1 MKNKI
6 EFKRAIVI
14 SCLTIILISVI
25 FQLVLIYQYK
35 AYTNNFN
42 KKIEMIITNVESQYP
57 GIDINEIMKIINNET
72 DEKTDIFKEYG
83 INLEKDSIIIKNDK
97 LFIKFLIIN
106 LCLIVGLAFIVL
118 IIFIKY
124 NNSKDK
130 KLQEITKYIE
140 EINNKNYKL
149 DIEDNTEDELSILK
163 NEIYKT
169 TVMLKEVAE
178 NSVKDKVNLKDSLS
192 DISHQLKTPLTSMS
206 IMVDNIMDNP
216 EMDSKT
222 RNEFIKDIRR
232 EIININFLVNSLLK
246 LSKLDANSVYFIN
259 KEVYVEEIILE
270 SIKNVSVLCDLKN
283 IDILVDGNKQIKIN
297 CDLKWQVE
305 AITNILKNCVEHS
318 KDNSKIEI
326 FYEENNVY
334 TKIEIK
340 DYGVGIDKE
349 DLTHIFERFYKGKN
363 SSNESVGIGLA
374 LSKSIIENNN
384 GYIGVESEIRK
395 GSLFI
400 IKYFK

>member
-6 EFKRAIVI
+6 EFKKAIVI

-57 GIDINEIMKIINNET
+57 GIDTNEIMKIINNET

-97 LFIKFLIIN
+97 LFIRFSIIN

-222 RNEFIKDIRR
+222 RSEFIKDIRR

-246 LSKLDANSVYFIN
+246 LSKLDSNSVYFIN

-318 KDNSKIEI
+318 KNNSKIEI